1 MDAMSTIVAE
11 LINKEDI
18 KNHKIIDAPESHVS
32 ELRYKLQSA
41 VRLGNEFKS
50 KSVITFNTTDGA
62 KRVET
67 TVWMLAENYLQ
78 LKNGIMIPLS
88 SLLDLDY

>member
-1 MDAMSTIVAE
+1 MNATAAD

-18 KNHKIIDAPESHVS
+18 KDYKIVNAPESHVN

-50 KSVITFNTTDGA
+50 KSLITFNTTSGP

-67 TVWMLAENYLQ
+67 TVWMLTDNYIQ
-78 LKNGIMIPLS
+78 LKNGVLIPLS
-88 SLLDLDY
+88 SLLDIDY

>member
-1 MDAMSTIVAE
+1 MEVNAIAPD

-18 KNHKIIDAPESHVS
+18 KQFKIINAPESHVS

-50 KSVITFNTTDGA
+50 KSLITFNTTDGP

-67 TVWMLAENYLQ
+67 TVWSVTDSYIQ
-78 LKNGIMIPLS
+78 LKNAVMIPLR
-88 SLLDLDY
+88 SLLDIDY

>member
-1 MDAMSTIVAE
+1 MDINTVAPS
-11 LINKEDI
+11 LISKEDI
-18 KNHKIIDAPESHVS
+18 RLYKIVDAPESHVS

-50 KSVITFNTTDGA
+50 KSLITFQTSDGP

-67 TVWMLAENYLQ
+67 TVWSLTEEYIQ
-78 LKNGIMIPLS
+78 LKNAVMIPLR
-88 SLLDLDY
+88 SLLDIDY

>member
-1 MDAMSTIVAE
+1 MQALATE
-11 LINKEDI
+11 LIEKERIRDF
-18 KNHKIIDAPESHVS
+18 KIIKTPQSHVS

-50 KSVITFNTTDGA
+50 KSVITFNTDNGP

-67 TVWMLAENYLQ
+67 TVWSLTDDYLQ
-78 LKNGIMIPLS
+78 IKSGVVIPLK
-88 SLLDLDY
+88 SLFDIDY

>member
-1 MDAMSTIVAE
+1 MSTVIAE
-11 LINKEDI
+11 LINKEEI
-18 KNHKIIDAPESHVS
+18 RNYKIIDAPESHIS

-50 KSVITFNTTDGA
+50 KSVITFNTTSGP

-67 TVWMLAENYLQ
+67 TVWMLTDNYLQ

>member
-1 MDAMSTIVAE
+1 MNATVPD
-11 LINKEDI
+11 LINKEEI
-18 KNHKIIDAPESHVS
+18 KNYKIINAPESHVS

-50 KSVITFNTTDGA
+50 KSLITFNTTEGP

-67 TVWMLAENYLQ
+67 TVWMLTDKYIQ
-78 LKNGIMIPLS
+78 LKNGVLIPLD
-88 SLLDLDY
+88 SLLDIDY

>member
-1 MDAMSTIVAE
+1 MSTVTSE

-18 KNHKIIDAPESHVS
+18 RNYKIINAPESHIS

-50 KSVITFNTTDGA
+50 KSIITFNTSEGP

-67 TVWMLAENYLQ
+67 TVWMLTDNYLQ
-78 LKNGIMIPLS
+78 LKNGIMIPLT

>member
-1 MDAMSTIVAE
+1 MEAVAAQ
-11 LINKEDI
+11 LIEKERIRDF
-18 KNHKIIDAPESHVS
+18 KVVNSPENHAN

-50 KSVITFNTTDGA
+50 KSVIVFMTTDGP

-67 TVWMLAENYLQ
+67 TVWSLTEDYIQ
-78 LKNGIMIPLS
+78 LKNGIMIPLK
-88 SLLDLDY
+88 SLLDIDY

>member
-1 MDAMSTIVAE
+1 MNTIAAD

-18 KNHKIIDAPESHVS
+18 ENYKIIDAPESHTS

-50 KSVITFNTTDGA
+50 KSVITFNTTAGP

-67 TVWMLAENYLQ
+67 TVWMLTDSYIQ
-78 LKNGIMIPLS
+78 LKNGIMIPLN
-88 SLLDLDY
+88 SLLDIDY

>member
-1 MDAMSTIVAE
+1 MSAVIAE

-18 KNHKIIDAPESHVS
+18 RNHKIIDAPESHVS

-50 KSVITFNTTDGA
+50 KSVITFNTSDGP

-67 TVWMLAENYLQ
+67 TVWMLTDSYIQ

-88 SLLDLDY
+88 SLLDIDY

>member
-1 MDAMSTIVAE
+1 MSAVVAE

-18 KNHKIIDAPESHVS
+18 RDYKIIDAPESHVS

-50 KSVITFNTTDGA
+50 KSVITFNTKEGA

-67 TVWMLAENYLQ
+67 TVWMLTDSYIQ

-88 SLLDLDY
+88 SLLDIDY

>member
-1 MDAMSTIVAE
+1 MSTIIAD
-11 LINKEDI
+11 LITKEEI
-18 KNHKIIDAPESHVS
+18 KNFRIIDAPESHAN

-50 KSVITFNTTDGA
+50 KSEIIFNTTEGP

-67 TVWMLAENYLQ
+67 TVWMLTDSYIQ

-88 SLLDLDY
+88 SLLDIDY

>member
-1 MDAMSTIVAE
+1 MEAIAAE
-11 LINKEDI
+11 LIEKERIRDFR
-18 KNHKIIDAPESHVS
+18 IISAPESHVY

-50 KSVITFNTTDGA
+50 KSLITFNTEHGP

-67 TVWMLAENYLQ
+67 TVWSLTEDYLQ
-78 LKNGIMIPLS
+78 IKNGVVIPLR
-88 SLLDLDY
+88 SLFDIDY

>member
-1 MDAMSTIVAE
+1 MSTIAAE
-11 LINKEDI
+11 LIEKEDI
-18 KNHKIIDAPESHVS
+18 RRYKIIDAPESHVS

-50 KSVITFNTTDGA
+50 KSVITFNTTEGP

-78 LKNGIMIPLS
+78 LKNGIMVPLN
-88 SLLDLDY
+88 SLLDIDY

>member
-1 MDAMSTIVAE
+1 MSVVVAE
-11 LINKEDI
+11 LINKEEI
-18 KNHKIIDAPESHVS
+18 KNYKIIDAPESHAS

-50 KSVITFNTTDGA
+50 KSTITFNTLNGP

-67 TVWMLAENYLQ
+67 TVWMLTEDYIQ
-78 LKNGIMIPLS
+78 LKNGVLIPLS
-88 SLLDLDY
+88 SLLDIDY